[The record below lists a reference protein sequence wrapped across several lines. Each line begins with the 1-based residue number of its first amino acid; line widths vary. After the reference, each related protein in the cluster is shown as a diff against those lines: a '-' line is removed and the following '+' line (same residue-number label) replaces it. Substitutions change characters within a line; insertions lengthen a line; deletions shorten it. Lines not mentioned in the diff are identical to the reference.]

1 MKTSIIVLAF
11 IMSACNQQAGNA
23 VATTAQK
30 QPEKSSASV
39 YQFSVPALEG
49 GNIHFSDF
57 KGKKI
62 LIVNTASKCGY
73 TPQYKELEE
82 LYDGAAPIS
91 GSGKCPPSARP
102 CACGTAMKCFS
113 ALPPPSSP
121 ASC

>member
-30 QPEKSSASV
+30 QQEKSSASV

-62 LIVNTASKCGY
+62 LIGRFF
-73 TPQYKELEE
+73 L
-82 LYDGAAPIS
+82 IS
-91 GSGKCPPSARP
+91 QDPVVR
-102 CACGTAMKCFS
+102 GTS
-113 ALPPPSSP
+113 Q
-121 ASC
+121 